1 MAEIPPPSCF
11 GISSPMLEPST
22 PLPASAMS
30 PLPIAT
36 AASPSSVPA
45 LASGA
50 EDASASQSRLA
61 APSMHGVAL
70 QPPTVPPPPS
80 YPFYFNNVS
89 HPVYNSHTSLP
100 LYEPTGLQVQ
110 PPPSMF
116 RRSGYSQFEMGSSC
130 RQPHL
135 SASASSSTGTTS
147 QRSHQGHNNN
157 RGRGHWRNNNRRN
170 NTNRNGG
177 GGRGRNNNTS
187 QSTSSPTFQSSTSS
201 QGVPTVSPYHCSIAA
216 HCPSSSP
223 ACSALLFS
231 ISSSFGL
238 KTSLHVASF
247 SLWPSPSHPS
257 L

>member
-1 MAEIPPPSCF
+1 MSEIPPPLYF

-30 PLPIAT
+30 PLPAAT
-36 AASPSSVPA
+36 TASPSSVLA

-50 EDASASQSRLA
+50 EDASYSQSRLA
-61 APSMHGVAL
+61 VPSMPGAAL
-70 QPPTVPPPPS
+70 QPLTVPPPPS
-80 YPFYFNNVS
+80 YLFYFNDVS
-89 HPVYNSHTSLP
+89 HPVHNSHTSLP

-116 RRSGYSQFEMGSSC
+116 RRSGHSKIVMRTPFPTMSLWFTLLPG
-130 RQPHL
+130 RLHHL
-135 SASASSSTGTTS
+135 LALPPNA
-147 QRSHQGHNNN
+147 HQGHNNN
-157 RGRGHWRNNNRRN
+157 CGRGHWRNNNRHN

-177 GGRGRNNNTS
+177 GGRSRNNNTS

-201 QGVPTVSPYHCSIAA
+201 WGVPTA

-231 ISSSFGL
+231 ISSSFGP
-238 KTSLHVASF
+238 KTCLNIAPF
-247 SLWPSPSHPS
+247 SLWFSPSHPS